1 MTLRT
6 WYHQSISSFSSLKA
20 NSAHTALCIIPHT
33 VLWFKHTNPGLCTHH
48 PETNKIP
55 HTRGLSHLNHL
66 LVFYWAAQHTLCK
79 KRGLNPV
86 EAVKMSPWLPQ
97 NRFCRALQSHQGRAE
112 RQGVHPQQGSERA
125 MCHAQH
131 HSHRLHRYGWK
142 PGRAVT
148 SKGTAALP
156 AGSPSLA
163 RRSLRLPEGS
173 CAKHRPARALPG
185 RESRQ
190 EDPSLPQAPGQAAA
204 RVPQPGVQRDR
215 HRAQQQLS
223 IVLDTS

>member
-1 MTLRT
+1 
-6 WYHQSISSFSSLKA
+6 
-20 NSAHTALCIIPHT
+20 
-33 VLWFKHTNPGLCTHH
+33 
-48 PETNKIP
+48 
-55 HTRGLSHLNHL
+55 
-66 LVFYWAAQHTLCK
+66 
-79 KRGLNPV
+79 
-86 EAVKMSPWLPQ
+86 
-97 NRFCRALQSHQGRAE
+97 
-112 RQGVHPQQGSERA
+112 

-148 SKGTAALP
+148 SKGAAALP

-173 CAKHRPARALPG
+173 CAKRRPARALPG